1 MKRKFLVKFH
11 RFSSS
16 PEKEIQREALVSSK
30 FEASIYDSPNKWCN
44 SFFIEQH
51 QISVHIYFSEL
62 NLHKTLSIIFKS
74 WGISSSIIHIA
85 ISQYWNRRES

>member
-1 MKRKFLVKFH
+1 MVQFFH
-11 RFSSS
+11 HRRQHRN
-16 PEKEIQREALVSSK
+16 IEAP
-30 FEASIYDSPNKWCN
+30 IYESPNKWCN

-51 QISVHIYFSEL
+51 QISVHIYLSEL

-85 ISQYWNRRES
+85 ISQES